1 MTDTTDFTVE
11 HYATLLE
18 LAKAQYRFIR
28 YREIALDQ
36 RFVLWRHDC
45 DFSLNR
51 AMRLARIEQAHDVR
65 STYFLNPHC
74 EFYNLLEREQA
85 AIIEVILACGHDIG
99 LHFDAAFYQINS
111 EDELDELVAKESGWL
126 EDWFGV
132 EPTAFSF
139 HNPDAFL
146 LTCERDSYGG
156 LINCYSR
163 KFKDSIP
170 YCSDSNGYWRYR
182 RLHNVLNRAEEP
194 RLQVLTH
201 PGWWQDEPLYPRQR
215 IFRSVYGRADAAMKL
230 YDDTLQAHGRENLGG
245 PAGSLEFLK
254 TLDPKQ
260 FNMLDYL
267 WNKQAFQTLFL
278 ELSRMHGGQ
287 LLRLCK
293 IFIERSWGVPAA
305 EVNQFLVQSALI
317 DDMQLLFFR
326 TFGMSWMDAIASSE
340 DLVQNWEKVQGLISR
355 RISGLEEAELQNGC
369 AYLCSMINATAH
381 WGAAHPKIQHDGIA
395 DATDRLSEPGAGLIT
410 GVISSSDWA
419 VFKSSFQIG

>member
-11 HYATLLE
+11 HYAELLE
-18 LAKAQYRFIR
+18 LAKAQYKFIP
-28 YREIALDQ
+28 YTAITLDQ
-36 RFVLWRHDC
+36 RFILWRHDC

-51 AMRLARIEQAHDVR
+51 ARRLARIEQAHDVR

-85 AIIEVILACGHDIG
+85 AIIEVILACGHDIA
-99 LHFDAAFYQINS
+99 LHFDAAFYQIAS

-126 EDWFGV
+126 KDWFGV

-182 RLHNVLNRAEEP
+182 RLQEVLERAEEP
-194 RLQVLTH
+194 CLQVLTH
-201 PGWWQDEPLYPRQR
+201 PGWWQEEPLYPRQR

-230 YDDTLQAHGRENLGG
+230 YDNTLRAHGRENLGG
-245 PAGSLEFLK
+245 PACSLAFLRV
-254 TLDPKQ
+254 LDPKQ
-260 FNMLDYL
+260 FNVLDYL
-267 WNKQAFQTLFL
+267 WHKQAFQTLFL
-278 ELSRMHGGQ
+278 ELSRMHGEQ

-293 IFIERSWGVPAA
+293 IFFGRHWGVPAA
-305 EVNQFLVQSALI
+305 EVDQFLVQSASV
-317 DDMQLLFFR
+317 DDVHLLFFR
-326 TFGMSWMDAIASSE
+326 TFGTSWMDAIAGSE
-340 DLVQNWEKVQGLISR
+340 DLVQNWEKMQSLISR
-355 RISGLEEAELQNGC
+355 RISGLDDAELQNVC
-369 AYLCSMINATAH
+369 AYLCDIINAMAH
-381 WGAAHPKIQHDGIA
+381 WGTTHPKIHHDGIA
-395 DATDRLSEPGAGLIT
+395 DATDRLSEPVTGLIT
-410 GVISSSDWA
+410 GVVLSSDWA
-419 VFKSSFQIG
+419 VFKSSFQSG